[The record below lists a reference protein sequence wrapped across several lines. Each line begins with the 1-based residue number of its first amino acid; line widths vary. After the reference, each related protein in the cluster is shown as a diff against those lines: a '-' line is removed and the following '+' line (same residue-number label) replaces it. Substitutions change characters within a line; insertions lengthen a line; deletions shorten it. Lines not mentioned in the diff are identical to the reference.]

1 MTLVSSYICHVAT
14 SSLTTL
20 PDLFFDPAT
29 KATVQKGAQANTFP
43 FGDSGSGQVDTAPA
57 PSSEEPETAT
67 TSAVVEETSGATG
80 TCAPASTVTV
90 TVGASTETAVASTTS
105 SAAEADPST
114 GSKIEGALDFGSCTD
129 PGVEFVRHIP
139 FVPLHTIS

>member
-1 MTLVSSYICHVAT
+1 MTLVSSYIHHVAT
-14 SSLTTL
+14 CSLTIL

-43 FGDSGSGQVDTAPA
+43 FGDSGNGQVDTAPA

-67 TSAVVEETSGATG
+67 TSAVEEPSGATG

-129 PGVEFVRHIP
+129 PGVEFVRHLP